1 MFNGVLRERCFM
13 MKAKTLGVLGGMGP
27 FATSV
32 FFERIID
39 RTEASKDQDHLDMI
53 ILNHASLPD
62 RTKSIFNQQKQPFL
76 QMIEKDMIILEQAE
90 VDNIVIPC
98 NTTHY
103 VYDEI
108 QALTDIPVIH
118 MVQSTVQHVHNRI
131 KGNKKV
137 AILATDGT
145 VQSKVYQKEIM
156 KTDMQLHELDD
167 TMQKNVMDII
177 YHVKGNNSFK
187 TKELDTIIDELVHNH
202 SCDVI
207 ILACTELSTVALE
220 EKNKKHCVDALD
232 ILVQESIIQSDK
244 RLKNKE

>member
-1 MFNGVLRERCFM
+1 M

-39 RTEASKDQDHLDMI
+39 HTEASKDQEHLDMV

-62 RTKSIFNQQKQPFL
+62 RTEAIFNQQKQPFL

-90 VDNIVIPC
+90 VANIAIPC

-108 QALTDIPVIH
+108 QALTNIPVIH
-118 MVQSTVQHVHNRI
+118 MVQSTVQHVHSRI
-131 KGNKKV
+131 KTNQKV

-156 KTDMQLHELDD
+156 KTDMQLHELNEV
-167 TMQKNVMDII
+167 TQKKVMDII
-177 YHVKGNNSFK
+177 YHVKSNNSFK
-187 TKELDTIIDELVHNH
+187 TTELDTIIDDLVHKH

-207 ILACTELSTVALE
+207 ILACTELSTIALK
-220 EKNKKHCVDALD
+220 EKNKKYCVDALD

-244 RLKNKE
+244 KLKNKE